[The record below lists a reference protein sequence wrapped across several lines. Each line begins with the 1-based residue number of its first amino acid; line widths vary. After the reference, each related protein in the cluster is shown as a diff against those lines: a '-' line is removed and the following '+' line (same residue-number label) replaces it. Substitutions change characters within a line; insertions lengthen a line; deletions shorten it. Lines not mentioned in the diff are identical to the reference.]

1 MSVVYPLITA
11 KGTAH
16 GLLQTVPTKDEH
28 KGEQI
33 WLSFLITETWYI
45 FPTENVISRQ
55 NNNHYQD
62 VPFQHL

>member
-1 MSVVYPLITA
+1 MSVVYPLIAA

-33 WLSFLITETWYI
+33 WLSFLITETRYI
-45 FPTENVISRQ
+45 FSTESVILRQ
-55 NNNHYQD
+55 SNNHCQD